1 MRHNRTQDIGSS
13 DGIVFEQHCEL
24 GALMLSTS
32 LQVCK
37 NTTAAVCVGCWQ
49 TFLTE
54 IFLQNKCRLKFWA
67 FIYRCLQG
75 NQNSSGL
82 QIEVVYWPALEVD
95 SAAAQL
101 AATHCCNKR
110 TLDPQS
116 AARQTHLCQGQ
127 PHSGLHPII
136 IPGL

>member
-49 TFLTE
+49 TFLRV
-54 IFLQNKCRLKFWA
+54 LANRDL
-67 FIYRCLQG
+67 
-75 NQNSSGL
+75 
-82 QIEVVYWPALEVD
+82 PA
-95 SAAAQL
+95 
-101 AATHCCNKR
+101 K
-110 TLDPQS
+110 
-116 AARQTHLCQGQ
+116 
-127 PHSGLHPII
+127 
-136 IPGL
+136 